1 MNRNMQFLCKIRI
14 WNLPRLFNKFLF
26 HAIVRSD
33 FPLSVILLS
42 LSKWYYYR
50 YLFLFKTA
58 WALVFLVMPSSFIAH
73 LACITS
79 GFFRLFNAQNAIT
92 IKWTVNCRT
101 IFSMARDLVGQ
112 PETVTSLDLAADR
125 DQWSKITRIIAHKM
139 NRRINSGKGFIS
151 SSDVP
156 WSEWSRIAYPD
167 PYHPKGTHPFL
178 EYLTFAWLFHSN
190 FLPDMT
196 ELC

>member
-1 MNRNMQFLCKIRI
+1 MRK
-14 WNLPRLFNKFLF
+14 
-26 HAIVRSD
+26 
-33 FPLSVILLS
+33 
-42 LSKWYYYR
+42 
-50 YLFLFKTA
+50 
-58 WALVFLVMPSSFIAH
+58 MP
-73 LACITS
+73 
-79 GFFRLFNAQNAIT
+79 IT

-101 IFSMARDLVGQ
+101 IFSMARDLVGH
-112 PETVTSLDLAADR
+112 PETATSLDLAADR

-167 PYHPKGTHPFL
+167 PYHPKGTHPCL

-190 FLPDMT
+190 FLPDMR
-196 ELC
+196 ELCYGSRTAKPFLAFMFRFRHKFSFPSDRLCSLILAAFASLLQRYPYRVWVLLGFQFFSMWKSRTKIS

>member
-1 MNRNMQFLCKIRI
+1 MQFLCKIRI

-26 HAIVRSD
+26 SCHCKIWFPCFSNPVVIVKMRL
-33 FPLSVILLS
+33 LSVS
-42 LSKWYYYR
+42 
-50 YLFLFKTA
+50 FLDCLGFGMSGHP
-58 WALVFLVMPSSFIAH
+58 VFFHWPSSLH
-73 LACITS
+73 NKR
-79 GFFRLFNAQNAIT
+79 FFFAFLMPKMPIT

-101 IFSMARDLVGQ
+101 IFSMARDLVGH
-112 PETVTSLDLAADR
+112 PETATSLDLAADR